1 MWWLGPTA
9 GYFRN
14 TSRGAQGL
22 NNSPDRTGWLL
33 LGSVWLVTLF
43 LYILFQCVSPLLP
56 LLIKEFHL
64 DHWMGGFLYALPVLM
79 IALFSYPLGVVSDRI
94 GLKLAVGC
102 GGAVAALSSL
112 MRPLA
117 TNYSTLILST
127 AAFGLGFAMCFTNLP
142 KLVKTNFPPRLTGT
156 ATGVY
161 TSAIPLGTGLGIALT
176 KPIFA
181 VTGSWR
187 EVLLVWSL
195 MAIPVMLL
203 WWVVGRLV
211 RKREKPWDQ
220 GSLYQGVPGQT
231 ESQRLTPRE
240 PEDPEPSPYDSLRK
254 GSATQGPVTDAQNIH
269 SRGRLVGSVLI
280 CGLLLM
286 LLNLMFYATIGWLPT
301 YLVEEGWDSVSAAT
315 ATSVISFVEVPAV
328 LLIPIVSDLTGGR
341 RFILVLGFSLISLC
355 SAGLAFHTALSW
367 LVTPVLGTTFGGIFA
382 LLLATPVEFVRKE
395 KVASAA
401 GAIISIGYVGALA
414 GPLMTGYLRDSTGSF
429 VVGFLVLAFAGLVSA
444 GLSYLLSTVQPQRPA
459 ASQFSLRISRQTRS
473 RI

>member
-1 MWWLGPTA
+1 
-9 GYFRN
+9 
-14 TSRGAQGL
+14 L
-22 NNSPDRTGWLL
+22 NNSSDGSAWIL

-43 LYILFQCVSPLLP
+43 LYILLQCVSPLLP
-56 LLIKEFHL
+56 LLIMEFHL

-94 GLKLAVGC
+94 GLKFAVGC
-102 GGAVAALSSL
+102 GATVAALSSL

-117 TNYSTLILST
+117 ANYSMLTLST
-127 AAFGLGFAMCFTNLP
+127 ALFGLGFAMCFTNLP
-142 KLVKTNFPPRLTGT
+142 RLVKTNFPQHLAGT

-187 EVLLVWSL
+187 EVLLLWSL
-195 MAIPVMLL
+195 MAMPVVLF

-211 RKREKPWDQ
+211 RKRERPSDQ
-220 GSLYQGVPGQT
+220 GSVYHGAAGQT
-231 ESQRLTPRE
+231 EAQRLNLRE
-240 PEDPEPSPYDSLRK
+240 PRDPEPSAYDSLRK
-254 GSATQGPVTDAQNIH
+254 GSTAQSPVTDIQNIH

-286 LLNLMFYATIGWLPT
+286 LLNLTFYATIGWLPT
-301 YLVEEGWDSVSAAT
+301 YLIEEGWDAVSAAT

-328 LLIPIVSDLTGGR
+328 LLIPILSDLTGGR
-341 RFILVLGFSLISLC
+341 RFILVLGFSLICIC
-355 SAGLAFHTALSW
+355 SAGLAFNTASSW
-367 LVTPVLGTTFGGIFA
+367 FVTPVLGTTFGGIFA
-382 LLLATPVEFVRKE
+382 LLLATPVEFFEKE

-401 GAIISIGYVGALA
+401 GAIISIGYVGALV

-429 VVGFLVLAFAGLVSA
+429 VVGFLVLALAGLVSA
-444 GLSYLLSTVQPQRPA
+444 GLSYVLSEVHPRRAA
-459 ASQFSLRISRQTRS
+459 ASQFSLRAPKQT
-473 RI
+473 